1 MKPGELAEPTPMPK
15 ITQEMYASLPTGE
28 LVLFAIQQL
37 HADGVPATAEEIVSI
52 CFKLF
57 PHRFSLKNY
66 FYWPDSAHVA
76 QALKYS
82 KEKGYVKE
90 TPVEGFILRPA
101 GRQLAKQA
109 AKAMGI
115 RLPRPPKPMVEV
127 QTVDNRPQTVEQV
140 KPVAPVKKKKQVVK
154 KQVVTK
160 KVTAKKAPTYGIRRL
175 SAPKG
180 DAAEG
185 MGAHTKGHESS
196 LTPKAQVAVKK
207 KTVKTETVP
216 KPQKKVKETP
226 KKAIKPVVKKET
238 QKKTPPKPAVKKE
251 APKPVA
257 KKDVKKTSA
266 KVEAKPILKK
276 EAATP
281 KVKKQAAAKPV
292 VKKEQPKITP
302 QTPAAKKPTPK
313 PAPTKKA
320 LQKVVVVEKPKTKKE
335 TPKPAVKK
343 EAPKA
348 KAKKA
353 AAATQL
359 SLLPQVS
366 PNEEAKKIPLSKKEV
381 RKQVQPKA
389 DGKPTPVIQKEVVSK
404 EEKAKAGK
412 VVTMVERSD
421 AYRQYKKLGAKARIS
436 EFDFRN
442 MLFATMES
450 SAETLKRNL
459 ELFKRYAGYHNRA
472 DLIPF
477 FEFCERGFTALLQ
490 PSAKK
495 KR

>member
-1 MKPGELAEPTPMPK
+1 MKPGELAEPTPMSK

-82 KEKGYVKE
+82 KGKGYVKE
-90 TPVEGFILRPA
+90 TPAEGFILRPA
-101 GRQLAKQA
+101 GRQLARQA

-115 RLPRPPKPMVEV
+115 RLPQPPKVEKPSVEV
-127 QTVDNRPQTVEQV
+127 RTVDDRPQTVDGGPQTVEQV
-140 KPVAPVKKKKQVVK
+140 KKKVVK
-154 KQVVTK
+154 AVAKKAEIKQAKSAKKSETVISAASRLTPKEKTVTK
-160 KVTAKKAPTYGIRRL
+160 KKAVKTK
-175 SAPKG
+175 SAPK
-180 DAAEG
+180 
-185 MGAHTKGHESS
+185 
-196 LTPKAQVAVKK
+196 Q
-207 KTVKTETVP
+207 
-216 KPQKKVKETP
+216 QKKVKETP
-226 KKAIKPVVKKET
+226 KKS
-238 QKKTPPKPAVKKE
+238 
-251 APKPVA
+251 APF
-257 KKDVKKTSA
+257 
-266 KVEAKPILKK
+266 
-276 EAATP
+276 
-281 KVKKQAAAKPV
+281 AKPV
-292 VKKEQPKITP
+292 VKKEAPKKIAVKKAVPVAKKEVKQPV
-302 QTPAAKKPTPK
+302 AKVKAKPTPK
-313 PAPTKKA
+313 KVAETPVPKKKPSVKPAVKKESPKPAPIKKESP
-320 LQKVVVVEKPKTKKE
+320 KVVVVEKSKIKKA
-335 TPKPAVKK
+335 TPTPAVKK

-366 PNEEAKKIPLSKKEV
+366 PKEEAKKTPPAKKAVE
-381 RKQVQPKA
+381 KPITPKA
-389 DGKPTPVIQKEVVSK
+389 EVKPAPVIHKEVVSK

-412 VVTMVERSD
+412 VMTMVERSD
-421 AYRQYKKLGAKARIS
+421 AYRQYKKQGAKANIS

-459 ELFKRYAGYHNRA
+459 DLFKRYAGFYSRK
-472 DLIPF
+472 DLITF
-477 FEFCERGFTALLQ
+477 FEFCERGFAAMLQ